1 MRPQPRGP
9 WAVSIPRPRGAAGP
23 GDGAALGASWSWGLW
38 AAAASRGTSGGEG
51 PGHSFIVG
59 EGCRAVEG
67 RAAPRRGGRGAPELR
82 ARPSRGPQGSRGPE
96 RSVGTRA
103 SLPRRP
109 GPRAR
114 HPEGTAPLGTPV
126 RPERRA
132 LLRAQRRSPPS
143 VTAPVWDSNQAV
155 MERRWRDP
163 GTGARVNSRCWTRP
177 CADYRDCDPPRSPRS
192 WRVPSVPGDS
202 GCQGMGDLE
211 DVGVT
216 EGAPGRRVGARRGA
230 PGAGAAGA
238 SVLMLILP

>member
-1 MRPQPRGP
+1 M
-9 WAVSIPRPRGAAGP
+9 
-23 GDGAALGASWSWGLW
+23 GASWSWGLW
-38 AAAASRGTSGGEG
+38 AAAASRGPSGGEG
-51 PGHSFIVG
+51 PGHSFVVG

-67 RAAPRRGGRGAPELR
+67 RAAPRRGGRAQAAGRGAPEQR

-126 RPERRA
+126 RPKRRA

-143 VTAPVWDSNQAV
+143 VTAPVWDSNPAV

-163 GTGARVNSRCWTRP
+163 GTGARGNSGCWTRP
-177 CADYRDCDPPRSPRS
+177 CADYRDCDPPHFPAELAGSERAR
-192 WRVPSVPGDS
+192 RLGVPGDGGS
-202 GCQGMGDLE
+202 RGCGGN
-211 DVGVT
+211 G
-216 EGAPGRRVGARRGA
+216 GG
-230 PGAGAAGA
+230 PGATGGRSEGSAGTGGRGGQA
-238 SVLMLILP
+238 C